1 MSATLRVEK
10 GTLHVVVAYDVGL
23 SVDLGQCRRSITD
36 LTELASIRH
45 KGVAPA
51 FFQFDPLPLRVTQ
64 PIRPITLGRFA
75 SSEQVE
81 LVVYDFGG
89 VSVIYEVPIAGPI
102 EELVGLSCELATSA
116 LFRDDARARVEHLM
130 TFIEPAVTRPNI
142 EELTEEY
149 SIFQVSRFE
158 GGLRPEELPGV
169 HGQQLAR
176 LLRSE
181 RDPLGEQEVAEALGA
196 RVSFGL
202 SDVAIIDWNA
212 ALVYDSEPE
221 DVISVLEFANLQ
233 LLELRY
239 LDARLDRSLDRSYEI
254 LGARRGILQ
263 MRLPGRTRD
272 ELRRV
277 AQFRVD
283 GAILFEQVNNAL
295 KLIGD
300 QYLARVYRAAAG
312 RYRLAEWNS
321 GIVRKLETI
330 EDIYE
335 KVHDHATEIRM
346 EVLEWIIILLIA
358 LELVMPLLRG
368 GR

>member
-1 MSATLRVEK
+1 MPAGLRIEK

-23 SVDLGQCRRSITD
+23 SIDLEQCRRSITD

-45 KGVAPA
+45 KGVAPP

-64 PIRPITLGRFA
+64 VIAPVTLGRY
-75 SSEQVE
+75 SSSAQAE

-89 VSVIYEVPIAGPI
+89 ISVIYEVPIAGGV
-102 EELVGLSCELATSA
+102 EELVDLSCALAASS

-130 TFIEPAVTRPNI
+130 TFIEPSVMRPNI

-158 GGLRPEELPGV
+158 GDPRPEALHAE
-169 HGQQLAR
+169 HGQVLAR

-181 RDPLGEQEVAEALGA
+181 RDPLSEQEVAEALGA

-202 SDVAIIDWNA
+202 ADVAIIDWNA

-254 LGARRGILQ
+254 LGARRGFMQLR
-263 MRLPGRTRD
+263 MPGHTRA

-312 RYRLAEWNS
+312 RYRLGEWNS

-358 LELVMPLLRG
+358 LELCLPFLRKG
-368 GR
+368 

>member
-1 MSATLRVEK
+1 MPAGLRIEK

-23 SVDLGQCRRSITD
+23 SIDLEQCRRSITD

-45 KGVAPA
+45 KGVAPP

-64 PIRPITLGRFA
+64 VIAPVTLGRY
-75 SSEQVE
+75 SSSAQAE

-89 VSVIYEVPIAGPI
+89 ISVIYEVPIAGGV
-102 EELVGLSCELATSA
+102 EELVDLSCALAASS

-130 TFIEPAVTRPNI
+130 TFIEPSVMRPNI

-158 GGLRPEELPGV
+158 GDPRPETLHAE
-169 HGQQLAR
+169 HGQVLAR

-181 RDPLGEQEVAEALGA
+181 RDPLSEQEVAEALGA

-202 SDVAIIDWNA
+202 ADVAIIDWNA

-254 LGARRGILQ
+254 LGKRRSLMQ
-263 MRLPGRTRD
+263 LRMPGHTRA

-312 RYRLAEWNS
+312 RYRLGEWNS

-358 LELVMPLLRG
+358 LELCLPFLRKG
-368 GR
+368 

>member
-1 MSATLRVEK
+1 MAAALRIEK
-10 GTLHVVVAYDVGL
+10 GMLHVVVAYDVGL
-23 SVDLGQCRRSITD
+23 SVDLDQCRRSITD

-45 KGVAPA
+45 KGVAPP

-64 PIRPITLGRFA
+64 PIEPLVIGRFA
-75 SSEQVE
+75 SIAQVE
-81 LVVYDFGG
+81 LVIYDFGG
-89 VSVIYEVPIAGPI
+89 VSVIYELPIEGPI
-102 EELVGLSCELATSA
+102 EELVELSCALAASA
-116 LFRDDARARVEHLM
+116 RFRDDARARVEHLM

-142 EELTEEY
+142 EALAEEY

-158 GGLRPEELPGV
+158 GEIKPEELPGA
-169 HGQQLAR
+169 HGQVLAR
-176 LLRSE
+176 LLRAE
-181 RDPLGEQEVAEALGA
+181 RDPLSEQEVAEALGA

-202 SDVAIIDWNA
+202 ADVALIDWNA
-212 ALVYDSEPE
+212 ALLYDSEPE

-254 LGARRGILQ
+254 LGARRGLTQ
-263 MRLPGRTRD
+263 LSLPGRTRA

-277 AQFRVD
+277 AHFRID
-283 GAILFEQVNNAL
+283 GSILFEQVNNAL

-312 RYRLAEWNS
+312 RYRLAEWNA
-321 GIVRKLETI
+321 GILRKLETI

-335 KVHDHATEIRM
+335 KVHDHSTEVRM
-346 EVLEWIIILLIA
+346 ELLEWIIILLIA
-358 LELVMPLLRG
+358 LELLLPFLRKG
-368 GR
+368 

>member
-1 MSATLRVEK
+1 MGAGLRIEK

-23 SVDLGQCRRSITD
+23 SVDLERCRHLVKD
-36 LTELASIRH
+36 LTELATIRH
-45 KGVAPA
+45 KGVAPP
-51 FFQFDPLPLRVTQ
+51 FFQFDPLPLRVTHAIA
-64 PIRPITLGRFA
+64 PLSIGRFP
-75 SSEQVE
+75 SSAQVE

-89 VSVIYEVPIAGPI
+89 ISVMYEVPIAGSV
-102 EELVGLSCELATSA
+102 EELVGLSCDLAASA
-116 LFRDDARARVEHLM
+116 LFRDDSRVRVEHLM
-130 TFIEPAVTRPNI
+130 KLIEPSVTRPNI
-142 EELTEEY
+142 EDLNEEY
-149 SIFQVSRFE
+149 SIFQVSRFA
-158 GGLRPEELPGV
+158 GDPRPETLHAEHAQV
-169 HGQQLAR
+169 LAR
-176 LLRSE
+176 LLRAE
-181 RDPLGEQEVAEALGA
+181 RDPLSEQEVAEALGA

-212 ALVYDSEPE
+212 ALVYDAEPE

-239 LDARLDRSLDRSYEI
+239 LDARLDASLDRSYEI
-254 LGARRGILQ
+254 LGARRGLTQ
-263 MRLPGRTRD
+263 LRLPGRTRA

-300 QYLARVYRAAAG
+300 QYLARVYRGAAQ
-312 RYRLAEWNS
+312 RYRLAEWNT
-321 GIVRKLETI
+321 GILRKLETI

-358 LELVMPLLRG
+358 LELLLPLLRPA
-368 GR
+368 